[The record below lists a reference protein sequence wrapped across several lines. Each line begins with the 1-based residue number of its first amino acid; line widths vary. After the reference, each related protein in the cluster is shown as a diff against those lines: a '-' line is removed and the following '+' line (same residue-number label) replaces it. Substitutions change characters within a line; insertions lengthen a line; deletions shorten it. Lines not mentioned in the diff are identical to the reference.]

1 MRFKKHIQTLCYLI
15 GKEYFYGRIT
25 SEFALNRY
33 GFTQHLRIMS
43 TTTSRTQ
50 TSFRL
55 SDELL
60 ERLRDEAKYRNRS
73 LDNLVESV
81 LMAHSLKNDGLPVE
95 TISRVTGFSIEE
107 IEALD

>member
-1 MRFKKHIQTLCYLI
+1 
-15 GKEYFYGRIT
+15 
-25 SEFALNRY
+25 
-33 GFTQHLRIMS
+33 MS

-81 LMAHSLKNDGLPVE
+81 LMAFVSHRPNATTLAAMHEAETSDNLETLDLDNFSKFVDSL
-95 TISRVTGFSIEE
+95 
-107 IEALD
+107 